1 MLIGYLVIGRETAVD
16 THRRPRGQSDGG
28 EVKVRGWTGGSQQ
41 RRLLRVVIV
50 RTPEPKSGAVHG
62 GTVEAL
68 YTKHDVISLI
78 AYTHEH

>member
-1 MLIGYLVIGRETAVD
+1 M
-16 THRRPRGQSDGG
+16 
-28 EVKVRGWTGGSQQ
+28 RGWTGGSQQ

-78 AYTHEH
+78 AYTHER

>member
-1 MLIGYLVIGRETAVD
+1 M
-16 THRRPRGQSDGG
+16 
-28 EVKVRGWTGGSQQ
+28 RGWTGGSQQ

-50 RTPEPKSGAVHG
+50 RTPEPKRGAVHG

-78 AYTHEH
+78 ASYTSVKM

>member
-1 MLIGYLVIGRETAVD
+1 M
-16 THRRPRGQSDGG
+16 
-28 EVKVRGWTGGSQQ
+28 RGWTGGSQQ

-50 RTPEPKSGAVHG
+50 RTPEPKRGAVHG

-78 AYTHEH
+78 ASYTSIKINSPSRWTLPPRFETQQTQTVSRG

>member
-1 MLIGYLVIGRETAVD
+1 MEGNCTAVD
-16 THRRPRGQSDGG
+16 THRRPWGQSDGG

-50 RTPEPKSGAVHG
+50 RTPEPKRGAVHG

-68 YTKHDVISLI
+68 
-78 AYTHEH
+78 

>member
-1 MLIGYLVIGRETAVD
+1 MD

-68 YTKHDVISLI
+68 
-78 AYTHEH
+78 